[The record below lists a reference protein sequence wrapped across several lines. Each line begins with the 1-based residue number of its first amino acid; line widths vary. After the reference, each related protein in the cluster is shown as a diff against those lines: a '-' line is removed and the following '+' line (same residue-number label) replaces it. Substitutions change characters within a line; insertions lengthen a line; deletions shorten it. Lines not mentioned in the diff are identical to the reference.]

1 MMIKR
6 MGKHPVYWVLLTLFP
21 AAVFVV
27 PRLNEA
33 AEKERISVGYVM
45 EEPGGQWEKDEAAGR
60 GAESAKRYYGQYW
73 LELLEYELSENAD
86 TATEGGGRSETDAVQ
101 GGRPASAD
109 NEKLFQYIKY
119 TDQSGLKKDIET
131 GEIAC
136 GIVFDKA
143 FTKKLKDQDYYH
155 CITLYLP
162 EGMNV
167 GGIVQEDVFQKIYQ
181 VYSAEWYAE
190 MLEQQG
196 YQIQPEEVLQK
207 FSEYQ
212 KEGKVFAVNYEVQG
226 ANGGGLHSYLKAG
239 RKASLLS
246 LRGILTFLTLL
257 SSLLGALDGSRDRK
271 RGRGKGIAGF
281 DILAMTAV
289 GAPILPA
296 TLFLAGGMVINNI
309 KMTDVSGMGGQ
320 MEGMASMGSMAS
332 GGFVQAGVLPEVGS
346 ALLYGLVLW
355 LFAMV
360 LSKLLPEKLLEGAMP
375 CFLLIVLLCCPVFF
389 DLGEAIPLVGYLSKL
404 FPITWYL
411 GVWG

>member
-1 MMIKR
+1 
-6 MGKHPVYWVLLTLFP
+6 
-21 AAVFVV
+21 
-27 PRLNEA
+27 
-33 AEKERISVGYVM
+33 M
-45 EEPGGQWEKDEAAGR
+45 EEPGGQWEKDEAAEGDV
-60 GAESAKRYYGQYW
+60 ESAKRYYDQY
-73 LELLEYELSENAD
+73 LSELLEHELSENAD
-86 TATEGGGRSETDAVQ
+86 TATEGGERSEMDTVQ
-101 GGRPASAD
+101 RGGPDGAD
-109 NEKLFQYIKY
+109 SEKLFQYIKY
-119 TDQSGLKKDIET
+119 TDENELKKDIET

-136 GIVFDKA
+136 GVVFDKA
-143 FTKKLKDQDYYH
+143 FTIKLKDQDYYH

-167 GGIVQEDVFQKIYQ
+167 GGIVQEDVFQKVYQ

-226 ANGGGLHSYLKAG
+226 GNGGGLHIYSEAG

-246 LRGILTFLTLL
+246 LRGILAFLTLL

-296 TLFLAGGMVINNI
+296 TLFLAVGMVINNI
-309 KMTDVSGMGGQ
+309 KMTDVSEMGGQ

-332 GGFVQAGVLPEVGS
+332 GGVAQAGVLPEVGS

-360 LSKLLPEKLLEGAMP
+360 FSRLLPEKLLEGAMP

-389 DLGEAIPLVGYLSKL
+389 DLGEAVPLVGYFSKL

-411 GVWG
+411 GGWG